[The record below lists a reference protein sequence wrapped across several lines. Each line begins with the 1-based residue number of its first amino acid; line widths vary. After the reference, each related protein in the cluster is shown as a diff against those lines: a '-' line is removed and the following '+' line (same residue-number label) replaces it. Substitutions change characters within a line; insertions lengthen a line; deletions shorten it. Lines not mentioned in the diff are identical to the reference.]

1 MAYIAV
7 QQIRIRGAHRRGSGQ
22 RSLQGR
28 PIGPFRSV
36 CFSAKAGEG
45 VGGTASVPN
54 LSPLRGYS

>member
-7 QQIRIRGAHRRGSGQ
+7 QQIRIRGTHWRVGRQ
-22 RSLQGR
+22 QSLQGR
-28 PIGPFRSV
+28 PIGPYRSG
-36 CFSAKAGEG
+36 CLSAKAGEG